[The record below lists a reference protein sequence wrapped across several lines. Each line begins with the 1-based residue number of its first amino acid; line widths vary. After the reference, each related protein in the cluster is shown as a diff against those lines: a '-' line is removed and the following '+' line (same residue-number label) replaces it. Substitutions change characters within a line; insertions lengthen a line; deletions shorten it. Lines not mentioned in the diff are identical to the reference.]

1 MTRPTDE
8 EIKQARMDAPDYK
21 KKEDKAFMDSLSSTE
36 AAPKLPEASYDE
48 TERLKKRSPAPKMAE
63 GGSVSSAS
71 ARADGIA
78 QRGKTRG
85 RLV

>member
-1 MTRPTDE
+1 MATGTKEGTDQKSAE
-8 EIKQARMDAPDYK
+8 RNLRLEYENLKKDEFV
-21 KKEDKAFMDSLSSTE
+21 KKEFEPKPPVPVKKA
-36 AAPKLPEASYDE
+36 K
-48 TERLKKRSPAPKMAE
+48 

-85 RLV
+85 KIV

>member
-1 MTRPTDE
+1 MATQQPIPKPSGTTEGTDQKSAERNLRLDFENLKADERERKARE
-8 EIKQARMDAPDYK
+8 EYEKRKAKGMK
-21 KKEDKAFMDSLSSTE
+21 K
-36 AAPKLPEASYDE
+36 
-48 TERLKKRSPAPKMAE
+48 

-85 RLV
+85 KIC